1 MILGEVCCGFFQELI
16 FHPEFPRFPLEFTE
30 PGPLTHIQRRFL
42 AGMVTPI
49 GANPVTKSPR
59 IETEFPGHQS
69 YRTRSLDHR
78 LHGLLPKLR
87 SEILLRTRQNL
98 SFPEG
103 PILVGALSGR
113 FVAPQRP
120 RWGMLCGWRMCPI
133 RRSRSGPGV
142 GRIRR
147 STRPR
152 FWPSTTPP
160 IVMAGVR

>member
-113 FVAPQRP
+113 FVAPH
-120 RWGMLCGWRMCPI
+120 
-133 RRSRSGPGV
+133 RSRSLSSCAV
-142 GRIRR
+142 QVLMWCCSFRSDVVRRRGRERGW
-147 STRPR
+147 SAAAL
-152 FWPSTTPP
+152 F
-160 IVMAGVR
+160 